1 MTKTGF
7 LPAFERVLIQPNKK
21 EEVTETGI
29 VLPVEARKRPNI
41 GTVVECGPLV
51 ESTKLPVKPGDTVL
65 YQRFAGMDL
74 TLHGELYHLV
84 MANDIIGIFDSPE
97 DANGVVLGQQ

>member
-1 MTKTGF
+1 MTTTGF
-7 LPAFERVLIQPNKK
+7 QPAFERVLILPNKK

-51 ESTKLPVKPGDTVL
+51 ADSKLPIKVGDTVL
-65 YQRFAGMDL
+65 YQRYAGMDL
-74 TLHGELYHLV
+74 TLKGETYHLV
-84 MANDIIGIFDSPE
+84 MANDVLGIFGTPE
-97 DANGVVLGQQ
+97 DAAGVTVGQQ